1 MKLVLQRVSR
11 ASVDVDGEI
20 TGSIGAGLLVLCCIE
35 KGDDTGVLEAM
46 ARKVVQCRIFEDE
59 NGRMN
64 KSLAE
69 TGGALLLVSQF
80 TLAAD
85 LRKGTRPSFDGAEK
99 PDAAREKIA
108 EFRKHFEKLG
118 IHVEEGRFGA
128 MMQVSLI
135 NDGPVTFVMQS
146 SS

>member
-11 ASVDVDGEI
+11 ASVEVEGEI
-20 TGSIGAGLLVLCCIE
+20 TGSIEAGLLVLCCIE
-35 KGDDTGVLEAM
+35 KGDDAAVLETM

-59 NGRMN
+59 SGRMN
-64 KSLAE
+64 KPLTE

-108 EFRKHFEKLG
+108 AFKKSIESYG
-118 IHVEEGRFGA
+118 IQVEEGRFGA